1 MMKFY
6 PPYFYLGASG
16 NVADGYGEK
25 TDIVSSYFHSSFF
38 KDLNSIFDLK
48 KISVPSLLEE
58 KHITTTLNSE
68 SFFR

>member
-1 MMKFY
+1 MMNFY
-6 PPYFYLGASG
+6 PPSFYLGASG

-48 KISVPSLLEE
+48 KNLCAVTAGGEAHHHHTKL
-58 KHITTTLNSE
+58 
-68 SFFR
+68 